1 MILSGDEIQAEL
13 GKNIFLEPYNEDQL
27 NPNSYN
33 LKLHNELLIYNQFP
47 LDMKKPNPVSKLEIP
62 ETGLVL
68 EPERYTSDEHMKKLS
83 LTVSSLC

>member
-62 ETGLVL
+62 ETGLYSN
-68 EPERYTSDEHMKKLS
+68 PERYLGRTYEKTM
-83 LTVSSLC
+83 LTACPYA